1 MLNTVIE
8 LELVDK
14 LEMKGK
20 KREKIEWFLGFQ
32 LGCILVIL
40 NKISNMEDKLAEEEY
55 EKFNLGYVTSGVI

>member
-20 KREKIEWFLGFQ
+20 KREKIEWFLIFQ

-40 NKISNMEDKLAEEEY
+40 YKISNMEDKLAEEEY
-55 EKFNLGYVTSGVI
+55 EKFNLGRYIWGD